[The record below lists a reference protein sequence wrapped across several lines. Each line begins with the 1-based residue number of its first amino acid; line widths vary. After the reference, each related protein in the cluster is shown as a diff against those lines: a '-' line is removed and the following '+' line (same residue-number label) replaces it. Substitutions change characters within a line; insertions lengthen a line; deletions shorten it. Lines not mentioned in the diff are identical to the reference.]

1 MNSTTQRGVRKSLEP
16 MSIKLR
22 VDHLDLH
29 RKRLNWTCYADTL
42 ISKVKSILGNAIAN
56 IYTHSK
62 FVKVYPITA
71 RMEARRSLIDFTD
84 DVNIP
89 ETLLTYG
96 AGEFTGWNTEFIKH
110 PR

>member
-1 MNSTTQRGVRKSLEP
+1 

-42 ISKVKSILGNAIAN
+42 ISKVKSTLGNTIAN
-56 IYTHSK
+56 IYTHGK

-71 RMEARRSLIDFTD
+71 RMEARKSLIDFTD